1 MEIKEGEQLLRRG
14 AAQLGLPLDERLVRQ
29 FDCYRSLLATWGK
42 KINLTAL
49 HDPQQVVIRHFLDS
63 LALVRRLPAAAE
75 LPAPTLVDVG
85 SGAGLPGAVCALL
98 RPDLRVT
105 LVERVNKKA
114 AFLLTLRRELG
125 LHYEVLAEDA
135 ARLHCRFGAVVSR
148 AALPLP
154 QWLPLAGSLAQPGG
168 VVLAMTAAAET
179 LPAKPAQLQ
188 LQLDELYDV
197 GAGPHRLL
205 VYAVAGTP
213 AEAALSPPGT

>member
-1 MEIKEGEQLLRRG
+1 MEVEHLLRSG
-14 AAQLGLPLDERLVRQ
+14 AAQLGLPVDAATAQKFER
-29 FDCYRSLLATWGK
+29 YRRLLAAWGE

-49 HDPQQVVIRHFLDS
+49 HDPRQVVIRHFLDS
-63 LALVRRLPAAAE
+63 LALVRRLPAESA

-98 RPDLRVT
+98 RPELQVT

-125 LHYEVLAEDA
+125 LRYEVFADDA
-135 ARLHCRFGAVVSR
+135 AKLQTRFGIVVSR

-154 QWLPLAGSLAQPGG
+154 QWLPLASRLALPGG
-168 VVLAMTAAAET
+168 VVLAMTTPAET
-179 LPAKPAQLQ
+179 LPTEPPTLARQR
-188 LQLDELYDV
+188 DELYDV

-205 VYAVAGTP
+205 LYAVAGDP
-213 AEAALSPPGT
+213 VAGQRASCAAG